1 MARHGEILSQF
12 LLGEFVLAAQVSQ
25 AIGDSPDFFLH
36 SIPLSTALLPVFRS
50 RPPGIPGPA
59 QPSAVALIWPGRS
72 TWPEVPA
79 RSGQA
84 PPRYATQAPRP
95 GTG

>member
-1 MARHGEILSQF
+1 MARHPEILSQF

-36 SIPLSTALLPVFRS
+36 NIPLSTVLLPASRP
-50 RPPGIPGPA
+50 RPPGIPVPA

-72 TWPEVPA
+72 IWLEVLA

-84 PPRYATQAPRP
+84 PPRYAIQEPRP